1 MILVR
6 GARGGTI
13 DALVRLGAMKT
24 LHRTLALSAVA
35 LLLLAACS
43 GAASPMPITSGGAVT
58 AVLAQDPKFAG
69 LTPLDPNLIGQSG
82 YYEVRPAADGGYAV
96 RVWIGWGD
104 CPAGCINHHEWQY
117 GVSAAGAVTLL
128 GELGDPRP
136 DVATGLR
143 GAVTAGP
150 VCPVV
155 QNPPD
160 PACADRPV
168 AGAVI
173 LVTNAAGDP
182 VLQITTGADGTYDVP
197 LGPGVY
203 TLTPQAVNGLMGTA
217 EMQQIRLEAGEGVV
231 TVDFSYDTGI
241 R

>member
-1 MILVR
+1 M
-6 GARGGTI
+6 
-13 DALVRLGAMKT
+13 RLGAMKT
-24 LHRTLALSAVA
+24 LRVTLALSAVA
-35 LLLLAACS
+35 LLVVAACS
-43 GAASPMPITSGGAVT
+43 SGASPTSITAGGAVT

-82 YYEVRPAADGGYAV
+82 YYEVQPAADGGYAI
-96 RVWIGWGD
+96 RVWFGWGD

-117 GVSAAGAVTLL
+117 GVSASGAVTLL
-128 GELGDPRP
+128 GEVGDSLP

-143 GAVTAGP
+143 GTVTAGP
-150 VCPVV
+150 TCPVV

-168 AGAVI
+168 ADAVI
-173 LVTNAAGDP
+173 LVTNAAGD
-182 VLQITTGADGTYDVP
+182 LIMRITTGADGTYDVP

-203 TLTPQAVNGLMGTA
+203 TLTPRPVEGLMGTPEA
-217 EMQQIRLEAGEGVV
+217 QLVRLEAGEGVV
-231 TVDFSYDTGI
+231 IIDFSYDTGI

>member
-1 MILVR
+1 
-6 GARGGTI
+6 
-13 DALVRLGAMKT
+13 MKT
-24 LHRTLALSAVA
+24 LQRTLALSAVA
-35 LLLLAACS
+35 LLVVAACS
-43 GAASPMPITSGGAVT
+43 SGARPTPITAGDAIT

-69 LTPLDPNLIGQSG
+69 LGPLDPNLIGQSG
-82 YYEVRPAADGGYAV
+82 WYEVQPAADGGYAV

-104 CPAGCINHHEWQY
+104 CPAGCIDHHEWMY
-117 GVSAAGAVTLL
+117 TVSSSGAVTLL
-128 GELGDPRP
+128 GELGDPLP

-143 GAVTAGP
+143 GRALAGP
-150 VCPVV
+150 TCPVV

-173 LVTNAAGDP
+173 VVTNAAGDL
-182 VLQITTGADGTYDVP
+182 VLQITTGADGTFDMP

-203 TLTPQAVNGLMGTA
+203 TLTPQPVEGLMGTP
-217 EMQQIRLEAGEGVV
+217 EVQTVRLEAGEGVV